1 VIPRI
6 FRFPGT
12 LRGRP
17 GPQPTFECIGGGCKT
32 TLRLRAK
39 FPPFAPVEELRSTAM
54 GTARSAD
61 ESTGQRPTV
70 TIRLATASDAAS
82 ILEIYNYEVE
92 NRTSTFDIVPRTL
105 DAQRVWLAER
115 SGAFAAVVA
124 TIPNRD
130 GDPAVVGFASLSP
143 YKERAAY
150 RTTVENS
157 VYVSREHGG
166 LGIGRT
172 LMEHLIEVA
181 RDSGFHSIIARIE
194 ASSEASRALHR
205 ACGFVLVGV
214 ETEVGRK
221 FNRWLST
228 AVMQLML

>member
-1 VIPRI
+1 MGIPRAA
-6 FRFPGT
+6 G
-12 LRGRP
+12 
-17 GPQPTFECIGGGCKT
+17 
-32 TLRLRAK
+32 
-39 FPPFAPVEELRSTAM
+39 
-54 GTARSAD
+54 

-70 TIRLATASDAAS
+70 TVRLATTADAAA

-92 NRTSTFDIVPRTL
+92 NHTSTFDIVPRTL
-105 DAQRVWLAER
+105 DGQRAWLAER

-181 RDSGFHSIIARIE
+181 RDSGFHSMIARIE